1 MADLLPTITDR
12 TEENKLLEHIRKSH
26 PEKRAPH
33 IIDLSS
39 PTPKDI
45 NTSYLKLREL
55 CTPEN
60 TRIFK
65 NQDFKFYGLL
75 DSTKWLS
82 YVSICLTKAKEAAE
96 QISTHESTVVL
107 QEGKIIIENLFIF
120 CFRVLV
126 RVHIQ
131 GVSQINVLLQRM

>member
-26 PEKRAPH
+26 PGKRAPY

-65 NQDFKFYGLL
+65 SQDFKFYGLL

-96 QISTHESTVVL
+96 QISIHESTVVL
-107 QEGKIIIENLFIF
+107 QEGKAHLNILNFVIITEKH
-120 CFRVLV
+120 LV
-126 RVHIQ
+126 YQ
-131 GVSQINVLLQRM
+131 K